1 MIWALHGP
9 RGCSAG
15 DGAPAAPPPHG
26 RGRARRLH
34 FGPPGPGG
42 QRAPGR
48 GAGRGAGPR
57 RGRALRRRRRREGG
71 SRAATAPRHRSAWA
85 RRGASGGRGERGARH
100 GAGLGLEA
108 DVVAVLPVPAGHRAL
123 HAGALGAHRLQ
134 YPSAGGGGAGP
145 AGRLR
150 GAGSG
155 EPGSGSG
162 QRAAGGGWRRRSRA
176 VPVVPL
182 RCLSVGSWV
191 SFVCFYYSGI
201 IFFLACKPARRG
213 FWLARAFPPCACFC
227 RVGVRRRRAAS
238 RPGRASSRGD
248 FVEERSRSSSCQIC
262 LSRLEWK
269 RLTDM
274 KAPV

>member
-1 MIWALHGP
+1 MIWAPHGP

-15 DGAPAAPPPHG
+15 DGAPTAPPPHG

-150 GAGSG
+150 GAGSRARG
-155 EPGSGSG
+155 AGSG
-162 QRAAGGGWRRRSRA
+162 QRAGAGAAGAGRSPSCRCA
-176 VPVVPL
+176 A
-182 RCLSVGSWV
+182 CLSGVGSPLCVFIILVLFFSWLV
-191 SFVCFYYSGI
+191 SRHAEGSG
-201 IFFLACKPARRG
+201 
-213 FWLARAFPPCACFC
+213 
-227 RVGVRRRRAAS
+227 
-238 RPGRASSRGD
+238 
-248 FVEERSRSSSCQIC
+248 
-262 LSRLEWK
+262 
-269 RLTDM
+269 
-274 KAPV
+274 